1 MIFYLLWI
9 ILRSG
14 MQILSSPQS
23 FWMLTVSLAVRPAV
37 SWRWRC
43 CRPSTGLSA
52 LGSPAAARSGS
63 CTLSCASSAV
73 SLSRTLG
80 CSGDN

>member
-37 SWRWRC
+37 S
-43 CRPSTGLSA
+43 
-52 LGSPAAARSGS
+52 
-63 CTLSCASSAV
+63 
-73 SLSRTLG
+73 
-80 CSGDN
+80 